1 MDENAKDLFD
11 RMLTLADVVSEASI
25 TGQAWGSEIVSSLA
39 AMLQNGQK
47 YGFTFRFWRID
58 EIPALRKGCDECQ
71 HQPS

>member
-25 TGQAWGSEIVSSLA
+25 TGQAWGSEIVSALA

-47 YGFTFRFWRID
+47 YGFTFRFWRIGD
-58 EIPALRKGCDECQ
+58 FPPPPTGAEDPRW
-71 HQPS
+71 H